1 MLQHYAYHRV
11 CCWYDYR
18 VLTLEDIWYEEQVG
32 LVATN
37 MLQQV
42 HMLGEG

>member
-1 MLQHYAYHRV
+1 MLTIGCVVGAYACRL
-11 CCWYDYR
+11 
-18 VLTLEDIWYEEQVG
+18 LTLEDIWYEEQVV
-32 LVATN
+32 LVAAN